1 MEQDRSSHTPSGA
14 GHHSTG
20 STPQNSASGSS
31 ATPGP
36 STGGPAGQVRSAAA
50 GPASSSVNPHNSK
63 RRRGLGI
70 VTPNACT
77 ECRKKRAKVRRTAV
91 GRFAV
96 GTASLPALSFLSP
109 NSAVIVSSIR
119 SNMRRLCQFFS
130 AMAINLAADASLKKA
145 LNAST
150 KSPCANPKKTLGRRL
165 INYDIGN
172 ARARTYSPL

>member
-36 STGGPAGQVRSAAA
+36 SAGPAGQVRSAAA
-50 GPASSSVNPHNSK
+50 GPSSSSANPHNSK

-77 ECRKKRAKVRRTAV
+77 ECRKKRAKVRRSYA
-91 GRFAV
+91 GNFAV
-96 GTASLPALSFLSP
+96 QAASLPVL
-109 NSAVIVSSIR
+109 
-119 SNMRRLCQFFS
+119 
-130 AMAINLAADASLKKA
+130 
-145 LNAST
+145 
-150 KSPCANPKKTLGRRL
+150 
-165 INYDIGN
+165 
-172 ARARTYSPL
+172 